1 MSVEGVR
8 IVRRDPGDADLAVLL
23 DKALAE
29 LKSRYGPGV
38 KSPVLAD
45 AEYYVALL
53 AEETCGCGVLQRV
66 DPGLVE
72 IKRMY
77 VPARF
82 RGRGIARAILKS
94 LEDRARATGSARVR
108 LQTGTRQ
115 PEAISLYASA
125 AYKPC
130 EPWGR
135 YAVDPNALC
144 FSKTLS

>member
-8 IVRRDPGDADLAVLL
+8 IVRRDLGNADLAVLL
-23 DKALAE
+23 DEAFAE
-29 LKSRYGPGV
+29 LKTRYGPGV
-38 KSPVLAD
+38 TSPVLAD
-45 AEYYVALL
+45 AEYYL
-53 AEETCGCGVLQRV
+53 AFLGKETCGCGVLQRV
-66 DPGLVE
+66 DPELVE
-72 IKRMY
+72 IKLMY
-77 VPARF
+77 VPPPF

-94 LEDRARATGSARVR
+94 LEDRARATGSVRVR

-125 AYKPC
+125 AYEPC

-135 YAVDPNALC
+135 YASDPNALC